1 MDNLCK
7 RNHEAKRFLQQDALL
22 YSRMA
27 NPVALPAE
35 LGGVLAN
42 QVLMLSKSAAEYEA
56 VTTEMALSLRELA
69 TSNQNRP
76 QQAGAPS
83 GETLQ
88 KLL

>member
-1 MDNLCK
+1 
-7 RNHEAKRFLQQDALL
+7 
-22 YSRMA
+22 
-27 NPVALPAE
+27 
-35 LGGVLAN
+35 
-42 QVLMLSKSAAEYEA
+42 MLSNSGAEYEA